1 MNDFLNLLETL
12 SNISE
17 YEEQLNKA
25 SKETE
30 DIKEIEN
37 DLESI
42 DLSTDE
48 GLEKFNKSLDEL
60 NNYDLGIF
68 GVFLDELRDL
78 GSKLHDKLKEAEKKK
93 KEEEKQKTKSDLID
107 RNLIDHSTGQD
118 FKRPSESLS
127 IDKKLTLH
135 KIVQEYIDTM
145 IKPYN
150 HGTLTNNQIN
160 DAYAGLYEFGAWVLN
175 K

>member
-93 KEEEKQKTKSDLID
+93 I
-107 RNLIDHSTGQD
+107 I
-118 FKRPSESLS
+118 
-127 IDKKLTLH
+127 
-135 KIVQEYIDTM
+135 
-145 IKPYN
+145 
-150 HGTLTNNQIN
+150 IN
-160 DAYAGLYEFGAWVLN
+160 
-175 K
+175 